1 MPFFITRKDVRSMY
15 GIGNRLFNYG
25 QLYSNSLFGGQ
36 KQGSYSGG
44 LFGGG
49 GIFGAGQSNAW
60 NSWNNMVPNY
70 AQINYSLLGKYL
82 SNNYS
87 DIQDKLG
94 SLSNSESASKTF
106 YSEFNST
113 FSGLKTA
120 ASALKSFSDTSVF
133 RPTGYGSSNSSV
145 ASVTKDTAAV
155 TAPIN
160 LEVKQTA
167 ASQSYA
173 SSAINSKGNTLNG
186 KNTLT
191 LTDGDGKKTA
201 FNFNFNPAKDNKDHL
216 NQIAEAINGKQ
227 MGITASVSETDGK
240 STLIFS
246 SDKTGTKNTFTAEF
260 TGDGASKLG
269 LREDRQARD
278 AKYSV
283 DGGEE
288 QTSQS
293 NSIQL
298 ADGKLGVTLKGEG
311 TTQIGRKVSD
321 DSKTVDAVKQFAESY
336 NKALGFLTKNS
347 GKSPALTSLAY
358 SFSSTR
364 FQSGSLSKIGIAVDS
379 SGALSVNE
387 SKLTNALKNNRGDVE
402 KALGGASGLATSSYG
417 KAVNAMNNSRNLYPQ
432 SPAISYSNY
441 MYGRDKSYI
450 NSYMSGLFLSSLI

>member
-15 GIGNRLFNYG
+15 GIGNRLFNYS

-36 KQGSYSGG
+36 KQGSYSS
-44 LFGGG
+44 G

-240 STLIFS
+240 STLVFS

-450 NSYMSGLFLSSLI
+450 NSYMNGLFLSSLI